1 MGLGERWMKHTELNS
16 LQHRQQKKIFYFF
29 HEHKLS
35 RFKLFPGAFFHF
47 VRNVNNRSLFKN
59 PTLCAGKNRS
69 FTVYYMLKTKIWEKH
84 NKTLTLSLMTF
95 VWVMT
100 IMGMVVCTHRRK
112 QHWRVNLPTKAKP
125 MSVRIKVLLPD
136 TAHGRRC
143 FWSHF
148 SGLGLFRGL
157 NKAYNCSLEATWI
170 KCLFTS
176 VRDRDKK
183 SLTFYWM
190 LWINV

>member
-69 FTVYYMLKTKIWEKH
+69 FTVYYMLKTKI
-84 NKTLTLSLMTF
+84 
-95 VWVMT
+95 
-100 IMGMVVCTHRRK
+100 
-112 QHWRVNLPTKAKP
+112 
-125 MSVRIKVLLPD
+125 
-136 TAHGRRC
+136 
-143 FWSHF
+143 
-148 SGLGLFRGL
+148 
-157 NKAYNCSLEATWI
+157 
-170 KCLFTS
+170 
-176 VRDRDKK
+176 
-183 SLTFYWM
+183 
-190 LWINV
+190 